1 MARIL
6 VVDDE
11 TIVRDLLL
19 AYLRHSGHTVLE
31 AADGEEA
38 LTIQRSEPVDL
49 IITDNAM
56 PRLTGREMIGI
67 LRREYPDVRIIAMS
81 GLAVDEA
88 VRNEVERVLPKPF
101 TKREFLDSISE
112 TLAT

>member
-11 TIVRDLLL
+11 TTVRDLLL
-19 AYLRHSGHTVLE
+19 AYLRYSGHTVLE

-38 LTIQRSEPVDL
+38 LAIQRVEPVDL

-56 PRLTGREMIGI
+56 PRLTGREMITI

-81 GLAVDEA
+81 GLAVEDA
-88 VRNEVERVLPKPF
+88 VRAKVQRVLPKPF
-101 TKREFLDSISE
+101 TKQDFLNATSK
-112 TLAT
+112 TLGD